1 MIDIDRGDSPDAHV
15 ASPPFDTKKPQP
27 SWLGLSRFR
36 PKFAAPRHRRASTPA
51 RAHPH
56 R

>member
-1 MIDIDRGDSPDAHV
+1 MIDIDHGNSSDAAV

-36 PKFAAPRHRRASTPA
+36 PDVAAPRQLCSPV
-51 RAHPH
+51 HPH

>member
-1 MIDIDRGDSPDAHV
+1 MIDIDRGDSPDAPV